1 MPTLMD
7 IPIEVFELVFLHL
20 DNWKD
25 LVSLG
30 STCSA
35 LQMIFIKPT
44 LWQKLLEKTR
54 MVSLA
59 EIEESRG
66 EMVMKFPSM
75 VVVPEHLLALLQ
87 DTICNEDIKW
97 KEKRENEKYDANVVI
112 VSSTRHSE
120 LHPVSGL
127 GLMLLYMT
135 EQEGDKHRIHEAH
148 LRRTTE
154 SSLLLSLGAVAL
166 RQEEQILKLEVYGD
180 ISCLNEEQER
190 SLCSL
195 LGKSATWRVYML
207 ILEKGL
213 GWQFWSDLGRAAER
227 GNLRILYTKR
237 ISANKKEDILAVK
250 NITEVFWLMNEDEG
264 DWRMIEASHIV

>member
-7 IPIEVFELVFLHL
+7 IPTEVFELVFLHL

-30 STCSA
+30 STSSA
-35 LQMIFIKPT
+35 LQKIFIQPT

-59 EIEESRG
+59 EIEESRDK
-66 EMVMKFPSM
+66 MVMQFPTM

-97 KEKRENEKYDANVVI
+97 KEKRENEKYDSNVVI
-112 VSSTRHSE
+112 VSSARHSE

-127 GLMLLYMT
+127 GLKLLSMT
-135 EQEGDKHRIHEAH
+135 EQEGDRHRIHEAQ

-180 ISCLNEEQER
+180 ISCLNEAHGR

-195 LGKSATWRVYML
+195 IGKSATWRVY
-207 ILEKGL
+207 I
-213 GWQFWSDLGRAAER
+213 R
-227 GNLRILYTKR
+227 G
-237 ISANKKEDILAVK
+237 S
-250 NITEVFWLMNEDEG
+250 
-264 DWRMIEASHIV
+264 